1 MEVKI
6 VKPQDFIETF
16 EEFLDS
22 EATNIMLR
30 GYSDDT
36 KIICLSE
43 FVKSMRHGLN
53 DIVIEVPNLKNAV
66 NILPTCFK
74 FGRHET
80 NFKHYDHH
88 PHFDKEY
95 SVNGIT
101 YKFREYSN
109 PNLVNIEEGQQDLVI
124 FLSVQSILYTNQNG
138 KMNSNFSAF
147 ERRIEAY
154 GNEKKIFV
162 TANDNNKSP
171 ENLYSLMDKVVILDT
186 VKNEEVL
193 LPNKKGETIN
203 LPY

>member
-1 MEVKI
+1 MEAKI

-66 NILPTCFK
+66 NILP
-74 FGRHET
+74 
-80 NFKHYDHH
+80 N
-88 PHFDKEY
+88 FDKEY